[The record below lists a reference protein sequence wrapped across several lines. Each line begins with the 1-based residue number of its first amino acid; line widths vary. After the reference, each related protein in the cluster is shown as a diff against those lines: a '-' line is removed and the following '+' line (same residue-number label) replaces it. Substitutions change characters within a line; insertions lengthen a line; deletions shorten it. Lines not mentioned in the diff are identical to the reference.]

1 MHCNV
6 LLFPCEQ
13 SIAFAG
19 SFVQVAVGRL
29 VLTGSNH
36 YYKVMNKDIMLI
48 GVNNKRGRLLDIKMT
63 TEIFYQV
70 LLMLR

>member
-19 SFVQVAVGRL
+19 SFVQVSVGRL

-36 YYKVMNKDIMLI
+36 YYKVMNKKDILLI
-48 GVNNKRGRLLDIKMT
+48 GVKSKQLFVHKNDNI
-63 TEIFYQV
+63 
-70 LLMLR
+70 

>member
-36 YYKVMNKDIMLI
+36 YYKVMNKDILLI
-48 GVNNKRGRLLDIKMT
+48 GVNNKRGRLLYIKMQLK
-63 TEIFYQV
+63 IS
-70 LLMLR
+70 

>member
-36 YYKVMNKDIMLI
+36 YYKVVNKDIMLI
-48 GVNNKRGRLLDIKMT
+48 GVKNQNGSLLYIQMRTGFK
-63 TEIFYQV
+63 
-70 LLMLR
+70 